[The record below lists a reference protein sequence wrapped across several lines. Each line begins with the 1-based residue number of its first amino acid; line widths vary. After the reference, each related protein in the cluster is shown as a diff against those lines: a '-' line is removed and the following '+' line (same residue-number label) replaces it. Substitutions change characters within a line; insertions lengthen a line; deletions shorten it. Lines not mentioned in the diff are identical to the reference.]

1 MGQTITL
8 ETPNGSIDAYVAKS
22 EGKPKGGIVVIQEIF
37 GVNGHIRDVTDGFAA
52 QGYTA
57 IAPALFDHAE
67 KKVELGYDPEGMKK
81 GLALVDKLGMD
92 KPVADVK
99 AAAARIADA
108 GKVGTVGFCW
118 GGTVAYLAAA
128 RLGLPSVSYYGG
140 RNAKFADEK
149 AAAPVM
155 FHYGKDDDHIPPADR
170 EKVHA
175 ANPDAPFYLYDG
187 AGHGFNCD
195 RRDSYSPEASK
206 LAMQRTLDFFG
217 KQLG

>member
-1 MGQTITL
+1 MGQQITL
-8 ETPNGSIDAYVAKS
+8 DTANGTIDAYLAKP
-22 EGKPKGGIVVIQEIF
+22 EGEPKGGVVVIQEIF
-37 GVNGHIRDVTDGFAA
+37 GVNGHIRDVADRFAA

-67 KKVELGYDPEGMKK
+67 KKVELGYDAEGMKK
-81 GLALVDKLGMD
+81 GQALVKKIGMD

-99 AAAARIADA
+99 AAAERIADA

-140 RNAKFADEK
+140 RNAQFTDEK
-149 AAAPVM
+149 ATAPVI
-155 FHYGKDDDHIPPADR
+155 FHYGTDDDHISPEDR

-175 ANPDAPFYLYDG
+175 ANPDAPMYFYEG

-206 LAMQRTLDFFG
+206 LAIERTLEFFHQ
-217 KQLG
+217 QLG